1 MIYNLKC
8 EIQLIQ
14 ISYNCKG
21 DKLKKF
27 FQILGLVTLIGFSFF
42 YTEKVGYVV
51 REMDILMEEIKQKS
65 ADKKIDPINAIITE
79 NTIIPGKNGKEVDIE
94 ESYKKMKRIN
104 EYNENMLVYK
114 KIKPE
119 VSLKNNYDKYII
131 SGSKTENK
139 VSIILIV
146 NEKTDI
152 NYLRN
157 LAKEKNIKFNFFVD
171 SIWFENNNELLS
183 TLINEGH
190 NIGNLGQN
198 GNYNTSTYIW
208 MDTILKKIVK
218 QKNNYCYLEAENK
231 EYLEI
236 CALNKNYTIKP
247 SIVIKEKPT
256 NNLKKQIENGSII
269 SIEANTNVIKELNV
283 AINYIINKGYKIV
296 SLNNL

>member
-1 MIYNLKC
+1 M
-8 EIQLIQ
+8 
-14 ISYNCKG
+14 G

-27 FQILGLVTLIGFSFF
+27 FQIFGLVTLVCFSFF

-51 REMDILMEEIKQKS
+51 REMDSLMEEIRQKS
-65 ADKKIDPINAIITE
+65 IDNKIEAINATIND
-79 NTIIPGKNGKEVDIE
+79 NTIIPGKYGKEIDIE

-119 VSLKNNYDKYII
+119 ISLKNNYDKYII
-131 SGSKTENK
+131 SGSKTEK
-139 VSIILIV
+139 KISLILIV
-146 NEKTDI
+146 KDTTDV

-171 SIWFENNNELLS
+171 SAWFENNNELLS
-183 TLINEGH
+183 TLISEGH

-208 MDTILKKIVK
+208 MDTILKKIIK
-218 QKNNYCYLEAENK
+218 QKNNYCYLEKENS

-236 CALNKNYTIKP
+236 CAINKNYTITP
-247 SIVIKEKPT
+247 SIFINNSPT
-256 NNLKKQIENGSII
+256 NNIQKNIQNGSII
-269 SIEANTNVIKELNV
+269 ALDANSSVTKEL
-283 AINYIINKGYKIV
+283 AITINYIINKGYKIV
-296 SLNNL
+296 SLDNLLDEQI